1 MSDLLPG
8 LVLRARSGFYDVDTA
23 RGVLEARSRGR
34 LKQQIDQGELIAIGD
49 RVQLSVDESGPAMIE
64 QVEPRLRSLSRR
76 NPDRRAGEQVL
87 IANPDQAVFV
97 FACADPDPNFRMLD
111 RMLVV
116 AESEHI
122 PAVICAN
129 KLDLVKPKS
138 AREEFG
144 EYDQIGYPVLYT
156 SAVEGTGVRKLAE
169 LLRDRISVFAGPS
182 GVGKSSLLNAV
193 QPGLGLQT
201 GEVNPVGLGAH
212 TTVLRELLPLEV
224 GGYVADTPGLRA
236 FQLWDIEAEELDG
249 YFREIAPLVAECEF
263 SDCTHTHEPGCAV
276 LAAVEQGRVSPERY
290 ESYLRIREG
299 VQD

>member
-1 MSDLLPG
+1 MSELIPG
-8 LVLRARSGFYDVDTA
+8 LVLRARAGFYDVDTE

-34 LKQQIDQGELIAIGD
+34 LKQQIEHGALIAIGD

-64 QVEPRLRSLSRR
+64 RVEPRRRLLSRR

-116 AESEHI
+116 AESEEI

-129 KLDLVKPKS
+129 KLDLVEPKS

-144 EYDQIGYPVLYT
+144 EYAQIGYPVLYT
-156 SAVEGTGVRKLAE
+156 SALKGKGVSELAD
-169 LLRDRISVFAGPS
+169 LLQDRISIFAGPS

-201 GEVNPVGLGAH
+201 AEVSQVGLGAH
-212 TTVLRELLPLEV
+212 TTVLRELLPLEA

-249 YFREIAPLVAECEF
+249 YFREIAPLVADCEF

-276 LAAVEQGRVSPERY
+276 VAAVEDGRVSLERY

-299 VQD
+299 VAD